1 MAAKKRL
8 KKSTKPSATLR
19 RVTNKKSLN
28 GYGALEPIVSAYF
41 STVFRVVDDRGAWG
55 NYSSHYARQDYATL
69 DPNDILARASE
80 LHVERGLTKRIGGD
94 TFLVAK
100 GRSHSLLIKL
110 SEYAGV
116 DIGTII
122 LDFHKTSNLTIG
134 SLYSKI
140 ELIFDNNFIDS
151 KIYVTRKL
159 PAPISVSDTREWSLV
174 TSNSGKRGWN
184 LHEDAKFTTPLGTAP
199 ELLLHACINVPY
211 LTWAFGLDDSQIAM
225 EIGTKHDLKGL
236 GTPKA
241 QKLKMI

>member
-80 LHVERGLTKRIGGD
+80 LHVERGLTKKIAGD

-110 SEYAGV
+110 GDNV
-116 DIGTII
+116 GTII

-140 ELIFDNNFIDS
+140 ELIVDNNFINS
-151 KIYVTRKL
+151 EIYVTRKL
-159 PAPISVSDTREWSLV
+159 PTPISVSDTREWSLV
-174 TSNSGKRGWN
+174 TSSSGKRGWN
-184 LHEDAKFTTPLGTAP
+184 LCEDAKSYETHLGTAP
-199 ELLLHACINVPY
+199 ELLLHACINARY
-211 LTWAFGLDDSQIAM
+211 STWAFGQDYSRIV
-225 EIGTKHDLKGL
+225 K
-236 GTPKA
+236 
-241 QKLKMI
+241 

>member
-8 KKSTKPSATLR
+8 KKSPKSSATLR

-80 LHVERGLTKRIGGD
+80 LHVERGLTKKINGD

-100 GRSHSLLIKL
+100 GRSHSLLINL
-110 SEYAGV
+110 G
-116 DIGTII
+116 DNNGPII

-140 ELIFDNNFIDS
+140 KLIVDNNFINS

-159 PAPISVSDTREWSLV
+159 PTPISVSDTREWSLV
-174 TSNSGKRGWN
+174 TSNSGKRGWS
-184 LHEDAKFTTPLGTAP
+184 LREDAKSYETHHEMQLGTAP
-199 ELLLHACINVPY
+199 ELLLHAFINAQY
-211 LTWAFGLDDSQIAM
+211 STWAFGQDAPHIAI
-225 EIGTKHDLKGL
+225 EIGRK
-236 GTPKA
+236 
-241 QKLKMI
+241 QKIVQWFGIK

>member
-8 KKSTKPSATLR
+8 KKSTKSSATLR

-80 LHVERGLTKRIGGD
+80 LHVERGLTKKINGD

-110 SEYAGV
+110 REKVGV

-140 ELIFDNNFIDS
+140 ELIVDNNFIDS
-151 KIYVTRKL
+151 KIYVTRKS
-159 PAPISVSDTREWSLV
+159 PTPISVSDTREWSLV

-184 LHEDAKFTTPLGTAP
+184 SREDAWNYETHLGTAP
-199 ELLLHACINVPY
+199 ELLLHAFINAQY
-211 LTWAFGLDDSQIAM
+211 STWAFGQDAPHIAI
-225 EIGTKHDLKGL
+225 EIGRK
-236 GTPKA
+236 
-241 QKLKMI
+241 QKIVQWFGIK